1 MPSPETATL
10 PVPPPALD
18 LHQALWYATGRI
30 RFTIMWAEFVA
41 AWLLSV
47 AIFFGIGF
55 IDPASTPLGFVDLY
69 LGTIVFAPTG
79 VYAILQAR
87 RAQLS
92 LGDWETQ
99 MIPFMYSVKFEMF
112 PFVGDDRERDIWERF
127 VSIFPELERMWKPNG
142 ILPWT
147 RRKTYVKFRAT
158 VRGKENEHFFHIF
171 GRYRDDEVFVVRRYE
186 EDKPVTNDDLATL
199 KVEIE
204 DVLRKLGIHEFMVA
218 TFAAGGY
225 EPDAIKY
232 AASEE
237 SLVDGEQPIDLFTE
251 TVKGYEVAF
260 ASTDY
265 DSGSL

>member
-1 MPSPETATL
+1 MPPPETATP
-10 PVPPPALD
+10 PVPPGALD
-18 LHQALWYATGRI
+18 LHQTLWYATDRI
-30 RFTIMWAEFVA
+30 RFTIVWAELVA

-47 AIFFGIGF
+47 ALFFGIGF
-55 IDPASTPLGFVDLY
+55 VYPASTSLGFIDLY

-87 RAQLS
+87 RAGLS
-92 LGDWETQ
+92 LGEWEAQ

-112 PFVGDDRERDIWERF
+112 PFLGADRERDIWERF
-127 VSIFPELERMWKPNG
+127 VSIFPGLERMSKPSG

-147 RRKTYVKFRAT
+147 RRKTYVKFRAM
-158 VRGKENEHFFHIF
+158 VRGKESEHFFHIF
-171 GRYRDDEVFVVRRYE
+171 GRYRDDEVFFVRRYE
-186 EDKPVTNDDLATL
+186 EDEPVTNEDLATL

-204 DVLRKLGIHEFMVA
+204 DVLRKLRIPEFSVA

-237 SLVDGEQPIDLFTE
+237 GLVGDQPIDLFAE
-251 TVKGYEVAF
+251 TLKGYEVAF
-260 ASTDY
+260 SYTDY